1 MKDYKKILEGVV
13 NIVNAIEN
21 SDICFDTI
29 RAYISENCPELKEN
43 EDERIRKEI
52 LNYIDKATG
61 CKRWV
66 AWLEKQGKPVEINP
80 TEFDLQLNKLL
91 KQFETLPKEEL
102 INSLNFYLN
111 VVQNNGTYK
120 EKKQCEKP
128 QGKSALDAINEEKV
142 DNHIPSLCDIV
153 RSYVDLVWT
162 KKVH

>member
-102 INSLNFYLN
+102 FEI
-111 VVQNNGTYK
+111 
-120 EKKQCEKP
+120 EDKK
-128 QGKSALDAINEEKV
+128 I
-142 DNHIPSLCDIV
+142 
-153 RSYVDLVWT
+153 
-162 KKVH
+162 